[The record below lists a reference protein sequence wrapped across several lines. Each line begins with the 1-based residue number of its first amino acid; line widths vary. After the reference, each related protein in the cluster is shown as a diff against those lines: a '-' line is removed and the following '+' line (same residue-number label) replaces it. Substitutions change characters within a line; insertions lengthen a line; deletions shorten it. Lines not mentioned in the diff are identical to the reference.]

1 MGEARDEDKVERPLA
16 DHLVGDVDVTAK
28 GVASFR
34 CLHSGVSSTEPA
46 ATMISERTTQGYLLK
61 EDWPG
66 VGQRSGM
73 PPESGFG
80 VWLEPQLP
88 GDSFLLLEQ

>member
-34 CLHSGVSSTEPA
+34 CIHSRSFA
-46 ATMISERTTQGYLLK
+46 QGYLLK